1 MLKAWQK
8 VPSLKKLSD
17 ILIQIKI
24 HRKRGEMAMKSNE
37 FYEVDGYICA
47 VCDIPGYT
55 DFCKEEENRNNK
67 IWWTTKIDNIGELNI
82 SFDRKKIYNLFKDYP
97 YNMTKEEVEI
107 FKKEEPYW
115 ANFFSWR
122 TVAK

>member
-1 MLKAWQK
+1 M
-8 VPSLKKLSD
+8 
-17 ILIQIKI
+17 I
-24 HRKRGEMAMKSNE
+24 MKNNE
-37 FYEVDGYICA
+37 FYEDDDYIYA
-47 VCDIPGYT
+47 ICDIPGYG
-55 DFCKEEENRNNK
+55 DFYKEKDNRSNK
-67 IWWTTKIDNIGELNI
+67 IWWTSKIGTFGELNI

>member
-1 MLKAWQK
+1 MT
-8 VPSLKKLSD
+8 KK
-17 ILIQIKI
+17 
-24 HRKRGEMAMKSNE
+24 E
-37 FYEVDGYICA
+37 FCEDEYYIWAICEV
-47 VCDIPGYT
+47 PGYE
-55 DFCKEEENRNNK
+55 DFYKEKDKKNNK
-67 IWWTTKIDNIGELNI
+67 IWWTSKIGTFGELNI

-122 TVAK
+122 TVAKQ